1 MRISKLDG
9 LRGMASL
16 MVVIHHFRKNLLPLD
31 IYSSFIIRNAYI
43 FVDLFFVLSGFVI
56 ALNYADRIHDRRG
69 LLTFM
74 RKRFVRIYPLLAYT
88 TLVYLGAEVGAAMLM
103 PGAVNTPVGAAEL
116 AGMTIDS
123 LLMTNATPLFGSTDG
138 LNFPAWSISAEMISY
153 AVFGLIMLAFSGRAR
168 IMAISLV
175 MVIAA
180 TIQIIHGRYFSGGEF
195 GFARA
200 LLCFSAGTLISLTP
214 VRPGRNAAWMEW
226 LIPAGILLILYLL
239 KDATEQMRM
248 FVGIVLLPA
257 FFTSCIILFNRTDGI
272 LGRWLNS
279 KVMRFAGRISYSVY
293 LNHAIL
299 VLLVPRIAFGMAGIS
314 FTLWTG
320 LMISVL
326 ILVLVLIY
334 SHFTY
339 EWVEIRGGR
348 WLENK
353 LKKNN
358 QPENA
363 GEKTALVPFPE
374 GKPTRE
380 LI

>member
-9 LRGMASL
+9 LRGLASL
-16 MVVIHHFRKNLLPLD
+16 MVVIHHFGKNMLPVD

-43 FVDLFFVLSGFVI
+43 FVDFFFVLSGFVI
-56 ALNYADRIHDRRG
+56 ALNYTEHIHDRRG

-74 RKRFVRIYPLLAYT
+74 RKRFVRLYPLLSYT
-88 TLVYLGAEVGAAMLM
+88 TLVYLCVEVGAALLM
-103 PGAVNTPVGAAEL
+103 PGAVKTPVGAAEL
-116 AGMTIDS
+116 AWMTIDS

-138 LNFPAWSISAEMISY
+138 LNFPVWSISAEMISY
-153 AVFGLIMLAFSGRAR
+153 SVFGLIMLAFRGRAR
-168 IMAISLV
+168 IMAIMMV

-180 TIQIIHGRYFSGGEF
+180 MMLFIHGRYFSGGAF

-200 LLCFSAGTLISLTP
+200 LLCFNAGTLISLTP
-214 VRPGRNAAWMEW
+214 VRPGRNAAWMEG
-226 LIPAGILLILYLL
+226 LIPVGILLILYLL
-239 KDATEQMRM
+239 QDATEQMRM

-257 FFTSCIILFNRTDGI
+257 FFASCIILFNRTDGMI
-272 LGRWLNS
+272 GRWLNS

-299 VLLVPRIAFGMAGIS
+299 ILLVPRIAFGMAGIS
-314 FTLWTG
+314 FTPGTG

-353 LKKNN
+353 LKKNHE
-358 QPENA
+358 PENA

-374 GKPTRE
+374 GKTTGE